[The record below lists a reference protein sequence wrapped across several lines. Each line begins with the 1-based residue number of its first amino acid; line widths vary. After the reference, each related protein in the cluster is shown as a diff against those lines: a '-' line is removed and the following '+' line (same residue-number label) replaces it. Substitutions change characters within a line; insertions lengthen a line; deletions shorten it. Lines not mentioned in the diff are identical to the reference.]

1 MQAGHDVYDYVIVGG
16 GSAGCV
22 LAARLS
28 EAADIRVLL
37 LEAGPSDRDPY
48 IHIPAGYYRFVTGAH
63 TWGYRTVAQAH
74 LGGRELPFS
83 QACVIGGGSSINAQV
98 FVRGCPE
105 DYDRWATAEGC
116 PGWSFADIRHC
127 FVRMEDNDILS
138 APWHGNGGPL
148 GVTTPRPHQLTRL
161 FVQACQQAGIAHTS
175 DFNGAHQDGAGV
187 YQTTTRAGRRCSTAA
202 GYLAPARRRANLTIA
217 VDGLASRILIDHGRA
232 VGVEFSQG
240 STVQRARAEREVIVC
255 AGAIGSPKLLL
266 LSGIGPADALRR
278 VGVEVTHELAGV
290 GMNLQDHYAIDIIY
304 ELSGGGSLDRYHQR
318 HWRALAALRYL
329 AMRDGPAASNV
340 VEGGAF
346 LRVDPNS
353 PLPDTQLHFVAG
365 AGVPDGVLPLP
376 PGHGCVVNA
385 YMLRPLSRGS
395 VTLRSADAAMP
406 PLIDPNYLAAPE
418 DVRLSRAGLRRM
430 REIMA
435 QPAFAAL
442 VRREYLPGTDAQSDA
457 ELDAFIRA
465 HGRTGYHPVGTC
477 RMGQDGDAVVD
488 PQLRVHGLGGLRVC
502 DSSIMPSLVSSN
514 TNAPTIMIAE
524 RASELIRGIAP
535 MARPEAASAAAA
547 PFAPS
552 AASAFSPSA

>member
-1 MQAGHDVYDYVIVGG
+1 MQAGRDVYDYVIVGG

-28 EAADIRVLL
+28 EAADVRVLL
-37 LEAGPSDRDPY
+37 LEAGPADRDPY

-63 TWGYRTVAQAH
+63 TWGYRTVPQAH

-83 QACVIGGGSSINAQV
+83 QARVIGGGSSINAQV

-105 DYDRWATAEGC
+105 DYDRWAEAEGC

-148 GVTTPRPHQLTRL
+148 GVTSPRPHLLTRR
-161 FVQACQQAGIAHTS
+161 FVQACQQAGIAHTF
-175 DFNGAHQDGAGV
+175 DFNGARQDGAGV
-187 YQTTTRAGRRCSTAA
+187 YQTTTRAGRRCSTAD
-202 GYLAPARRRANLTIA
+202 GYLRPARTRANLKVA
-217 VDGLASRILIDHGRA
+217 VDGLARRILIDHGRA
-232 VGVEFSQG
+232 VGVEFSQNG
-240 STVQRARAEREVIVC
+240 TLQRARAEREVIVC

-278 VGVEVTHELAGV
+278 AGVDVTHELPGV

-318 HWRALAALRYL
+318 HWRFLAGLQYL
-329 AMRDGPAASNV
+329 ALRDGPAASNV

-346 LRVDPNS
+346 LRVDANS

-365 AGVPDGVLPLP
+365 AGVPDGVVPLP
-376 PGHGCVVNA
+376 PGRGCVVNS

-395 VTLRSADAAMP
+395 VTLRGADPAAP
-406 PLIDPNYLAAPE
+406 PLIDPNYLAEPE
-418 DVRLSRAGLRRM
+418 DVRVTREGLRRM

-442 VRREYLPGTDAQSDA
+442 VRREYLPGTQAQSDA
-457 ELDAFIRA
+457 ALDAFIRA
-465 HGRTGYHPVGTC
+465 QGRTGYHPVGTC
-477 RMGQDGDAVVD
+477 RMGQGGDAVVD

-502 DSSIMPSLVSSN
+502 DSSIMPRLVSSN

-524 RASELIRGIAP
+524 RASEFIRGLASAAWP
-535 MARPEAASAAAA
+535 AAMPEPLVQHATPAASAV
-547 PFAPS
+547 
-552 AASAFSPSA
+552 SPSA